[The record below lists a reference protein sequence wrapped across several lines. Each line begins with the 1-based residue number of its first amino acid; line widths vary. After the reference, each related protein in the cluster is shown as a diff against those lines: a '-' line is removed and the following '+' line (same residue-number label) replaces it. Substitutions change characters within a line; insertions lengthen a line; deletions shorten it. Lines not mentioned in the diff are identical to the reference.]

1 MKMQTFFELLA
12 QFNGVFFLFLGF
24 TLKGELLFF
33 ACTKK
38 TNEKK
43 VHPGG
48 WSLRDFPRL
57 SLLCGTVQHGPSG
70 AGLH

>member
-43 VHPGG
+43 VHPG
-48 WSLRDFPRL
+48 RMVAARL
-57 SLLCGTVQHGPSG
+57 PSSFVAWWHWFDG
-70 AGLH
+70 SS